1 MNLFIWQLSATLHCS
16 SSFSVCRSD
25 CRLVHQLHL
34 PKEGFVSGSCWIC
47 WSGHCGISYTYP
59 IFHRRTTDWIICCR
73 ADFAF
78 FMSLG
83 GTIFRLHQQIIL
95 SWCLVGTA
103 STLGAVSTAV
113 GAALLIPILPG
124 NLQVWAA
131 LVISCCW
138 SFIQIIARWLEG
150 VAWGGVD
157 FVFHPPRCR
166 NLTRRAGI
174 SPDAPPPPPLDSPVC
189 AVISNPRFF
198 WEKGIWCAGSYHC
211 APDSGA
217 SKPAKVLRPFR
228 WA

>member
-1 MNLFIWQLSATLHCS
+1 MSEQICIDQLYLLTLLLLTSLPLIIKLLWLFATQLRAINAYLRYDKFTT
-16 SSFSVCRSD
+16 
-25 CRLVHQLHL
+25 
-34 PKEGFVSGSCWIC
+34 KFVWYFNHRKI
-47 WSGHCGISYTYP
+47 GITGLFLKFQS
-59 IFHRRTTDWIICCR
+59 
-73 ADFAF
+73 
-78 FMSLG
+78 
-83 GTIFRLHQQIIL
+83 
-95 SWCLVGTA
+95 

-157 FVFHPPRCR
+157 FVFHPPRCW

-174 SPDAPPPPPLDSPVC
+174 PPDAPPPPPLDSPVC

-198 WEKGIWCAGSYHC
+198 WEKGIWWAGSYHC